1 MEAIDRQVQATADEV
16 SRAQTTRAALLDALL
31 NHKIDVALAEVLDDL
46 VCLGPQAEPQQ
57 PISRWLLGLLATPAV
72 KLVDLGGV
80 LDAKDPAKAFDDAD
94 LMTKRRV
101 IDFFMTVTLHPHPR
115 GKKTLDSAAVEI
127 VPKSQPGL
135 TRP

>member
-101 IDFFMTVTLHPHPR
+101 IDFCMTVTLHPHPR